1 MDKQNPSVKDWSF
14 FIGSPDEKFQSY
26 VMEKYQKLIY
36 EKTLLEYL
44 IGETPNSCNRE
55 YYEEFL
61 QEVENEMKLLA
72 YGDFWS

>member
-1 MDKQNPSVKDWSF
+1 
-14 FIGSPDEKFQSY
+14 
-26 VMEKYQKLIY
+26 MEKYQKLIY

-61 QEVENEMKLLA
+61 NEVENEMKLLA